1 MREADHM
8 SRLGVLVAAF
18 VTLVAASPAVAAR
31 TVSVPRK
38 ASIVLRGEARGDLA
52 GGSVARAG
60 DVNGDGR
67 GDVIVGAPLADPRG
81 RRDAGSAY
89 VVFGGKKY
97 GRVRLGALGTIGFRI
112 DGAVPNPRTFHPGRG

>member
-1 MREADHM
+1 M

-31 TVSVPRK
+31 TVNVPRK

-67 GDVIVGAPLADPRG
+67 GDVIVGAPLADPVG
-81 RRDAGSAY
+81 RSNAGAAY
-89 VVFGGKKY
+89 VVFGG
-97 GRVRLGALGTIGFRI
+97 GRRGRLDLGKLGARGF
-112 DGAVPNPRTFHPGRG
+112 